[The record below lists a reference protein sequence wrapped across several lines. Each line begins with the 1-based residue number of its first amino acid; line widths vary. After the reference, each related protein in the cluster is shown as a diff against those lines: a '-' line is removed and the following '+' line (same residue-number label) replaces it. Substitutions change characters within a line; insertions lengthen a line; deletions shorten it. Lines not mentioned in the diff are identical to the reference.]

1 MADVILLGVL
11 GKKFGRR
18 FSLPNVRTPADAIRH
33 LCGVLPGFR
42 HHLQQFSEPG
52 YHVLVGAESQSMET
66 LENPSG
72 AATIRIIPAVAG
84 AGGKGLFQVILGGA
98 LALVGTIYMMP
109 WLQKIGI
116 AMALGGVSQMMAPS
130 PKRNNLR
137 EADDPGHSFNGSDNV
152 IAQGQHLPVAYGR
165 VRVGSL
171 VVSCGTSA
179 ESNFPSGPKGGPF
192 GANEGTWAQMSSTGG
207 VSAWHNGGDGDT
219 IPLVW
224 NVDPA

>member
-1 MADVILLGVL
+1 MAEVILLGIL

-18 FSLPNVRTPADAIRH
+18 FRLPHVTSPAQAFRH
-33 LCGVLPGFR
+33 LCGVLPGFKE
-42 HHLQQFSEPG
+42 HLQRYSEPG
-52 YHVLVGAESQSMET
+52 YHVLVGREDQSVET
-66 LENPSG
+66 LEAPSG
-72 AATIRIIPAVAG
+72 QAVIRIMPAVAG
-84 AGGKGLFQVILGGA
+84 AGGKGLFQTILGGV
-98 LALVGTIYMMP
+98 LALVGTIYMMT

-116 AMALGGVSQMMAPS
+116 AMAMGGVAQMMAPS

-137 EADDPGHSFNGSDNV
+137 EADDPGHSFNGTDNV

-179 ESNFPSGPKGGPF
+179 ESNFPSGAKGGPF